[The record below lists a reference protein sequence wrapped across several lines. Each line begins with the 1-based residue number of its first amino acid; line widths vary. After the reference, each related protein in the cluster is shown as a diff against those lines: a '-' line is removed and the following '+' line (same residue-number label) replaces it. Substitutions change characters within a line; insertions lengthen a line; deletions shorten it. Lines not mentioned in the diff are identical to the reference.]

1 MEPVDIK
8 DLKSFD
14 PKRSYGFESRPGH
27 EKDSSA
33 ILEGAHQKKQFLRCC
48 KRVNEHPR

>member
-1 MEPVDIK
+1 MESVDIK

-14 PKRSYGFESRPGH
+14 PKGSCGFESRLGH
-27 EKDSSA
+27 KRIHLLSLKA
-33 ILEGAHQKKQFLRCC
+33 PIKKKQFLRCC